1 MYNIYHGNNV
11 SLLSVSLIIP
21 KVSQNNVHGTLG
33 ADEENS
39 NSKRACRWIQ
49 REHFVHDTQIF

>member
-1 MYNIYHGNNV
+1 M
-11 SLLSVSLIIP
+11 IIP
-21 KVSQNNVHGTLG
+21 KVSLNNIHGTLG

-39 NSKRACRWIQ
+39 NSKRACRWTQ